1 MLRGA
6 HYVLLIPPSRRGMDY
21 VKNVVN
27 PIRQVAPRRTLRG
40 LREDYGHLTADVVLL
55 TGEVHHE
62 RKPVSYHQNRLSV
75 HAVSRLHDY
84 VGVASF
90 YYCRQ

>member
-1 MLRGA
+1 
-6 HYVLLIPPSRRGMDY
+6 MDY

-55 TGEVHHE
+55 TGEVHYE
-62 RKPVSYHQNRLSV
+62 RKPVSYHPIFTSFHFMLTWDTVGLTPLHYRRQSKFVLTSC
-75 HAVSRLHDY
+75 AVPCPRAL
-84 VGVASF
+84 
-90 YYCRQ
+90 